1 MSGTIFLQ
9 TRKPDTFLSCICWAS
24 ETSVSNSWIRIR
36 NRQMRRA
43 EKAITEGKL
52 RVRGWK
58 KERIVQGR
66 RNTKMEKREPVRR
79 WGSISQCASLC
90 FMLMLTSASKLKQ
103 EKLLEA
109 TANTLTR
116 VLTVSTNSICLW
128 SRYLITSSFSTSLS
142 KSSRTVISL
151 ERASSSRRAQQAQK
165 RQMLAREERLR
176 REICCRFFILGL
188 AAAGRCDQKRWKGYS
203 QLAAGRCESRLQ
215 VTRRGGRGIR

>member
-1 MSGTIFLQ
+1 MV
-9 TRKPDTFLSCICWAS
+9 
-24 ETSVSNSWIRIR
+24 E
-36 NRQMRRA
+36 
-43 EKAITEGKL
+43 
-52 RVRGWK
+52 
-58 KERIVQGR
+58 
-66 RNTKMEKREPVRR
+66 REPVRR

-90 FMLMLTSASKLKQ
+90 FSMLMLTSASRLKQ

-109 TANTLTR
+109 TAKTLTR
-116 VLTVSTNSICLW
+116 VLTVSTISICFW

-188 AAAGRCDQKRWKGYS
+188 AAAGRCDQTRWKGHQMRWKGYPW
-203 QLAAGRCESRLQ
+203 LAAGKFKCQPSSDK
-215 VTRRGGRGIR
+215 TRWKGCPWLAAGKREGFLKRIDEVEGFRRWEFS